1 MTEEKFI
8 RGLSFILEIGG
19 DLEVDIP
26 KFWDTLAAH
35 LVASVMDGHLSLNA
49 LMVASRTKEPVVKN
63 RGKFLAAVLHGCKG
77 ESESRVGQVWADS
90 GLDLATCLSE
100 TGSQV
105 TIFVKHEE
113 NFDITFLCCV
123 IYIPV
128 IGLKSISK
136 ISYDILIL
144 NHNVNL
150 KLLLFFRTLN
160 HIFVITS

>member
-105 TIFVKHEE
+105 SIFVKQSITRR
-113 NFDITFLCCV
+113 NFNITFLCGV
-123 IYIPV
+123 ISLLYV
-128 IGLKSISK
+128 SNQFLK
-136 ISYDILIL
+136 
-144 NHNVNL
+144 
-150 KLLLFFRTLN
+150 
-160 HIFVITS
+160 

>member
-19 DLEVDIP
+19 DLEIDIP

-35 LVASVMDGHLSLNA
+35 LVASVMDGHLSLAA
-49 LMVASRTKEPVVKN
+49 LMDASRTKEPEVKN

-90 GLDLATCLSE
+90 GLELATCLSE

-105 TIFVKHEE
+105 ILKFFHGNRNKRRKKYFSN
-113 NFDITFLCCV
+113 NFQAL
-123 IYIPV
+123 
-128 IGLKSISK
+128 
-136 ISYDILIL
+136 
-144 NHNVNL
+144 
-150 KLLLFFRTLN
+150 
-160 HIFVITS
+160 